1 MQIRISGCACICRE
15 PALCRDF
22 RIILLCS
29 GRFWASVILQTDYWL
44 SSLIIALPGLQ
55 ITTLWVGGQP
65 GRSVGT
71 WRPGKWHLTVIFKSC
86 VDSDWQRCIFFLFQ
100 QDVKDGWRIWERPEL
115 KNPPALLN
123 VGGGGER
130 TTEDTTVLR
139 SRRYRFP
146 FDRGIYITTPSP
158 PTHLPTHP
166 TPIHPPLHSP
176 AQPRHLWL
184 GWKRK
189 PDHHSRTR
197 IVLQ

>member
-65 GRSVGT
+65 GQSVGT
-71 WRPGKWHLTVIFKSC
+71 WRPGKWHSTVIFKSC

-123 VGGGGER
+123 VGGGER

-146 FDRGIYITTPSP
+146 FDRGIYITPHPPTHPPTYPPDPNPPSP
-158 PTHLPTHP
+158 PLPSAA
-166 TPIHPPLHSP
+166 TPSLTRLEKETRPP
-176 AQPRHLWL
+176 Q
-184 GWKRK
+184 
-189 PDHHSRTR
+189 
-197 IVLQ
+197 

>member
-65 GRSVGT
+65 GRSLGT
-71 WRPGKWHLTVIFKSC
+71 WRPGKWHSTVIFKSC

-123 VGGGGER
+123 VGGGER

-146 FDRGIYITTPSP
+146 FDRGIYITPHPPTHPPTYPPDPNPPSP
-158 PTHLPTHP
+158 PLPSAA
-166 TPIHPPLHSP
+166 TPSLTRLEKETRPP
-176 AQPRHLWL
+176 Q
-184 GWKRK
+184 
-189 PDHHSRTR
+189 
-197 IVLQ
+197 

>member
-44 SSLIIALPGLQ
+44 SSLIIVLPGLQ

-123 VGGGGER
+123 VGGGGTDHWR
-130 TTEDTTVLR
+130 HHRVTIPQISISFWSGHLHHH
-139 SRRYRFP
+139 P
-146 FDRGIYITTPSP
+146 
-158 PTHLPTHP
+158 LPTHP
-166 TPIHPPLHSP
+166 PTYPPDPNPPSPPLPSAATP
-176 AQPRHLWL
+176 SL
-184 GWKRK
+184 
-189 PDHHSRTR
+189 TR
-197 IVLQ
+197 LEKETRPPQ

>member
-123 VGGGGER
+123 VGGGER

-146 FDRGIYITTPSP
+146 FDRGIYITPHPPTHPPTYPPDPNPPSP
-158 PTHLPTHP
+158 PLPSAA
-166 TPIHPPLHSP
+166 TPSLTRLEKETRPP
-176 AQPRHLWL
+176 Q
-184 GWKRK
+184 
-189 PDHHSRTR
+189 
-197 IVLQ
+197 

>member
-71 WRPGKWHLTVIFKSC
+71 WRPGKWHSTVIFKSC

-123 VGGGGER
+123 VGGGGGNGPLKTPPCYDPADIDFLLIGASTSPPPPHPPTYLPTR
-130 TTEDTTVLR
+130 PQSTLPSTPQRSHAIFDSAGKGNQTTTVE
-139 SRRYRFP
+139 P
-146 FDRGIYITTPSP
+146 E
-158 PTHLPTHP
+158 
-166 TPIHPPLHSP
+166 
-176 AQPRHLWL
+176 
-184 GWKRK
+184 
-189 PDHHSRTR
+189 
-197 IVLQ
+197 